1 MQITDNLKTG
11 VTVVS
16 NTFIDKYMAAANGEY
31 VKVYLYILRH
41 NGETLTP
48 GLIADAENLTDA
60 DVMRALTYWEKAG
73 CLTVD
78 DHGPADVKAP
88 VPEDVRP
95 AAIPSSRDDYDPSR
109 VEDLQDDEDF
119 TQLLYIA
126 QKYMNKIFS
135 PREVEVFAYLYDGL
149 SMNAEL
155 LEYLVEYCVQGGHT
169 SIRYMETVALS
180 WKEKGFVTPEEARAY
195 AESFRKDTFSVMKA
209 FGVTGRNP
217 GEQEKEYI
225 YRWFK
230 ELGFDRELVVE
241 ACNRTMNAIHEPSFQ
256 YADKILS
263 DWYAAGVRTM
273 DDVAAADEK
282 RKKKTSHPHR
292 SKDKEKEN
300 SFHNYEER
308 DTDYDSLMLDQVK
321 SRMRK

>member
-1 MQITDNLKTG
+1 MQITDCLETG

-31 VKVYLYILRH
+31 VKVYLYVLRH
-41 NGETLTP
+41 RGEELTP
-48 GLIADAENLTDA
+48 GIIADAENLTDA
-60 DVMRALTYWEKAG
+60 DVLRALTYWEKAG
-73 CLTVD
+73 CLKT
-78 DHGPADVKAP
+78 GSPEP
-88 VPEDVRP
+88 PEDGEP
-95 AAIPSSRDDYDPSR
+95 AGKTERSAILKTSREDYDTSR
-109 VEDLQDDEDF
+109 IEDLEEDEDF

-169 SIRYMETVALS
+169 SIRYIETVAQS

-195 AESFRKDTFSVMKA
+195 AESFRKNTFSVMKA
-209 FGVTGRNP
+209 FGMTSRSP

-225 YRWFK
+225 DRWFK
-230 ELGFDRELVVE
+230 ELGFTRELVVE

-263 DWYAAGVRTM
+263 DWHDAGVRTM
-273 DDVAAADEK
+273 DDVAGIDEK
-282 RKKKTSHPHR
+282 RQKKAAR
-292 SKDKEKEN
+292 SRRGKDSAN
-300 SFHNYEER
+300 NFHNYEER
-308 DTDYDSLMLDQVK
+308 DTDYDSLMVQKVQ